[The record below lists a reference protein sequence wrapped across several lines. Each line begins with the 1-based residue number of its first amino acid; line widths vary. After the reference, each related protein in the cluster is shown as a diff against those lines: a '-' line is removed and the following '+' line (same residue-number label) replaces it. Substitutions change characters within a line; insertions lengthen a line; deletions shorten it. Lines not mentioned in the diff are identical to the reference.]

1 MIRSVI
7 LILTIFVFTFPL
19 VASDDPLLHRDAGLE
34 AYKHYRFDTAREEYE
49 KALSLYLSSG
59 DLNGAGECYLS
70 MGEVYFSLC
79 LYENSLSS
87 YNNGCEIFK
96 KLSKKDR
103 EASSL
108 ISKSQVYLNLR
119 LYEESLR
126 ACKGAMLLYEDI
138 SDKKG
143 IAVSLSHTGDIYS
156 ELGLYPESLKCYT
169 DSLSMFIELNDIE
182 NIGLLLCKT
191 GEDYIKSGDKETGL
205 QKLQEALNIAK
216 NSPSIS
222 YELLMRTGDICQE
235 YGYYEE
241 GLSKYREARKV
252 VKDMGDTVKE
262 YKALR
267 EIARTSLLKGDDEGA
282 LGIYDK
288 VMVIAKEAGDN
299 GGRIDG
305 LFNVALLYDKHG
317 RTDDSIKAYKECL
330 DFYKS
335 AGNPFGTVKTLQN
348 LGSIYEKTGSAALAE
363 ECYRESIEELEKIR
377 GEIRLEEFKESFSEK
392 FMPYYRHIINFL
404 IKEGKYKE
412 AFYYLEMA
420 RARSLLDA
428 ITGARVDIKKG
439 VKPELLEKDKKLQ
452 SEMNYL
458 QSALVRENS
467 ATKPDEE
474 YIKELQGKLLKKRED
489 FKSLQQE
496 LLLSGPSY
504 SFLTGIK
511 KPLTPDE
518 LQKKVLSEK
527 QFILEYFIKSDKL
540 DVWVIGKNS
549 FSFVEIPVS
558 SDELN
563 KKIEDFRKPFEE
575 LKGKESVFI
584 DILSKCDTTN
594 LSELYSIICKPVIEK
609 ISIPDNSELFIVPDG
624 ILYYLPFEAL
634 VTEEGKEGD
643 SKITFSRFSANKY
656 LIEKYSISYIPSATL
671 LDPSLRE
678 KKEKPAGT
686 FLAFG
691 NPDFTVTPDVRIIP
705 GMNNF
710 IRLQGGDNSY
720 FAPLPSTEKQVRN
733 ICDMFKKTGKSEVYT
748 GINATEGNVK
758 SKVSDYKY
766 LLFATHGFL
775 DEENPMY
782 SGLVFTLKGAT
793 DEDGFLRAMEILNLN
808 LKSDLVVLS
817 ACETGL
823 GKIRTGEG
831 VIGLTRSFMYAGSP
845 SVVVSLWSVES
856 ASTARL
862 MEIFYKNLM
871 SSMTEAE
878 ALRKAKITLMKE
890 TEVVEGNKLSYSHPF
905 FWAPFVLVGK

>member
-1 MIRSVI
+1 MIRPAIII
-7 LILTIFVFTFPL
+7 LIIWIVTFPL
-19 VASDDPLLHRDAGLE
+19 LSSEDPLLHLKSGIE

-49 KALSLYLSSG
+49 KALSLYFSSG

-70 MGEVYFSLC
+70 LGEVYFSLC
-79 LYENSLSS
+79 LYENSLTS
-87 YNNGCEIFK
+87 YGNACDTFR

-103 EASSL
+103 EAFSL
-108 ISKSQVYLNLR
+108 INKSQVYLNLR
-119 LYEESLR
+119 LYEESLKS
-126 ACKGAMLLYEDI
+126 CKGAMSLYEEI

-143 IAVSLSHTGDIYS
+143 MAASLSHTGDIYS
-156 ELGLYPESLKCYT
+156 ELGLYSESLKCYT

-216 NSPSIS
+216 SSPSIS

-252 VKDMGDTVKE
+252 VKDMGDTVRE

-267 EIARTSLLKGDDEGA
+267 EIARTSLLKGDDEGS
-282 LGIYDK
+282 LGIYDR
-288 VMVIAKEAGDN
+288 VMVIAKEAGDK

-348 LGSIYEKTGSAALAE
+348 LGSIYEKTGQAAMAE
-363 ECYRESIEELEKIR
+363 ECYRGAIEELEKIR

-404 IKEGKYKE
+404 IEEGKYKE

-452 SEMNYL
+452 GEMNYL
-458 QSALVRENS
+458 QSALIREHS
-467 ATKPDEE
+467 RVKPDEE
-474 YIKELQGKLLKKRED
+474 YVRELQGKLLKTREE

-496 LLLSGPSY
+496 LLLSNPSY

-518 LQKKVLSEK
+518 IQQKVLTEN
-527 QFILEYFIKSDKL
+527 QFILEYFIKNDKL
-540 DVWVIGKNS
+540 DVWVISKKS
-549 FSFVEIPVS
+549 FSFVEIPVP

-584 DILSKCDTTN
+584 DILSKCDDRN
-594 LSELYSIICKPVIEK
+594 LAELYSLIFKPVLEK
-609 ISIPDNSELFIVPDG
+609 VSIPDNAELFIVPDG

-634 VTEEGKEGD
+634 ITEKGKESD
-643 SKITFSRFSANKY
+643 RQITFSGFSANKY
-656 LIEKYSISYIPSATL
+656 VIEKYSISYIPSATL

-678 KKEKPAGT
+678 RKEKPGGT
-686 FLAFG
+686 FLGFG
-691 NPDFTVTPDVRIIP
+691 NPDFTVIPDVRIIP

-710 IRLQGGDNSY
+710 IRLQGRENYY
-720 FAPLPSTEKQVRN
+720 FPPLPGTEKEVKN
-733 ICDMFKKTGKSEVYT
+733 ICDLFRKSGKTEIYT
-748 GINATEGNVK
+748 GINATEENVK
-758 SKVSDYKY
+758 SKSSDYRY

-782 SGLVFTLKGAT
+782 SGLVFTLKGT
-793 DEDGFLRAMEILNLN
+793 KDEDGFLRAMEVLNLN
-808 LKSDLVVLS
+808 LKSELVVLS

-831 VIGLTRSFMYAGSP
+831 VIGLTRAFMYAGSHA
-845 SVVVSLWSVES
+845 VVVSLWSVES

-871 SSMTEAE
+871 AGMTKAE

-890 TEVVEGNKLSYSHPF
+890 TEVIEGNRLSYSHPF
-905 FWAPFVLVGK
+905 FWAPFVMVGK